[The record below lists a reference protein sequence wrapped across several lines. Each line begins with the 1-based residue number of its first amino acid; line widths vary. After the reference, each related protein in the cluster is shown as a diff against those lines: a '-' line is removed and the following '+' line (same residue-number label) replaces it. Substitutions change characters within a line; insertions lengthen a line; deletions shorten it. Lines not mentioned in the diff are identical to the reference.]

1 MTRVHVSFETA
12 DLARATRFYT
22 ELFGVGPDKTRDDYA
37 RFQPD
42 GVPVCLSLV
51 PGTPTVGASHFGIKL
66 GSTGEVTQART
77 RLERAGIVRA
87 VEEATTCCYAVQDKV
102 WATDPDGRAWE
113 VYTVTDDLGATLKS
127 DTGACCATDASPRAA
142 CCA

>member
-12 DLARATRFYT
+12 DLARSTQFYA
-22 ELFGVGPDKTRDDYA
+22 ELFGVRPDKQRPDYA

-42 GVPVCLSLV
+42 DTPICLSLV
-51 PGTPTVGASHFGIKL
+51 PGTPKVGASHFGVKL
-66 GSTGEVTQART
+66 GSVADVTAART
-77 RLERAGIVRA
+77 RLEKAGIVKA

-102 WATDPDGRAWE
+102 WATDPDGRPWE

-127 DTGACCATDASPRAA
+127 DTGACCAATPERAG